1 MASFDGGERC
11 NARGGARGHSPELS
25 LELAPVARSLQG
37 LHLHDLRRMGALT
50 NVFAGVDEVG
60 RGLGMRKRTQREM
73 ARLGVLVVL
82 LWLRFL
88 SRRWWRL
95 LFLNDQSGGA
105 EALRSKAAASGWG
118 MNFLRWG
125 KGWGGQRGPI
135 YRAWTGTVTRG
146 GSSRPSSST
155 ESMV

>member
-73 ARLGVLVVL
+73 ARLGGPCGAPLASVPLPAVVATP
-82 LWLRFL
+82 FP
-88 SRRWWRL
+88 
-95 LFLNDQSGGA
+95 Q
-105 EALRSKAAASGWG
+105 
-118 MNFLRWG
+118 
-125 KGWGGQRGPI
+125 
-135 YRAWTGTVTRG
+135 
-146 GSSRPSSST
+146 
-155 ESMV
+155 